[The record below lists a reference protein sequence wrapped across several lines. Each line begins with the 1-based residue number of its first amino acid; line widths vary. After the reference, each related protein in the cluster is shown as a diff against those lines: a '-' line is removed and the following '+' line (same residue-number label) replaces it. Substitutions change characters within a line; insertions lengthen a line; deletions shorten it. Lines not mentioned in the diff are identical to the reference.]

1 MTGAAWRTFYSYS
14 HQDALLRNQL
24 ATFLAPLVQQN
35 KIVEWYDRDIA
46 PGANWESEISSQLES
61 ADLILLLVTFLA
73 SKYCF
78 EVEIERAMARKK
90 LGEAEVVPVLLRDC
104 SWDESRFSALQMI
117 PRDVK
122 SVTPIMSWSSIDEA
136 FKAVASEI
144 KRIVSVG
151 PPQKAANS
159 NETRLRAPS
168 VEVVREQVRSYARLY
183 EMTRQ
188 RMPGSSERTV
198 RMEQIF
204 DKMRNIATASH
215 PLLDELAQSPSPGE
229 RLSAVAILQVCASER
244 FLSFLVNLVR
254 TEKPF
259 VSYHA
264 IRALQFAVS
273 SSDPKAYPQIG
284 EALRATEKALKSGS
298 VGFDTDRQKV
308 LRAAKEEL
316 KKTSR
321 HCLSLQDTIEHDD

>member
-1 MTGAAWRTFYSYS
+1 MTDGAWRTFYSYS
-14 HQDALLRNQL
+14 HQDALLRHQL

-46 PGANWESEISSQLES
+46 PGADWDAEISSHLES
-61 ADLILLLVTFLA
+61 ANLILLLVTADFLA

-78 EVEIERAMARKK
+78 GVEIERAMARKK
-90 LGEAEVVPVLLRDC
+90 LGDAEVVPILLRDC
-104 SWDESRFSALQMI
+104 LWDESRFSALQMI
-117 PRDVK
+117 PRDDK
-122 SVTPIMSWSSIDEA
+122 SVKAIMSWSSIDEA

-151 PPQKAANS
+151 VPSQKAANS
-159 NETRLRAPS
+159 GETRLLAPS
-168 VEVVREQVRSYARLY
+168 AEVVREQVRSYARLY

-204 DKMRNIATASH
+204 DKMRNIATASY

-229 RLSAVAILQVCASER
+229 RLAAVAILQVCASQR
-244 FLSFLVNLVR
+244 FLSFLVSLVR

-273 SSDPKAYPQIG
+273 SSDPKAYRQIS
-284 EALRATEKALKSGS
+284 EALHATEKALGSAS

-316 KKTSR
+316 EKNIQA
-321 HCLSLQDTIEHDD
+321 LSLPSRYD